1 MNCWNILDWNVRGI
15 NFQNRWD
22 DIRQRISECNCNII
36 CLQETKR
43 EYFDHT
49 YLRNFC
55 PKKFSHFNYTPSIG
69 NSGGIITL
77 WNGGLFNGKLISQD
91 SHHVTT
97 EFICKASGRKWYL
110 TNIYGPAHNEDRQEF
125 LSWLSDLDSSNMDL
139 WMILG
144 DFNLKR
150 APDDRNRPGGDTT
163 I

>member
-15 NFQNRWD
+15 NSQNRWD
-22 DIRQRISECNCNII
+22 DIRQRITECNCNII

-77 WNGGLFNGKLISQD
+77 WNGGLFNGNLIS
-91 SHHVTT
+91 
-97 EFICKASGRKWYL
+97 
-110 TNIYGPAHNEDRQEF
+110 
-125 LSWLSDLDSSNMDL
+125 
-139 WMILG
+139 
-144 DFNLKR
+144 
-150 APDDRNRPGGDTT
+150 
-163 I
+163 